1 MIHPSISTWNTRLAV
16 ITEFRLPNDI
26 AATVFDTT
34 VSEIQTAR
42 RFVEEGLIT
51 VPTLSVTERE
61 KYAHLSSTISTPSTG
76 KPTQP
81 QSSGNRGTSKI
92 VQALNSVTTT
102 PQPIDGILSR
112 YGVSKAVLRQG
123 KRFLGQP
130 VKISIKRDPSTGVEM
145 ISRCG

>member
-16 ITEFRLPNDI
+16 ITEFRLPNDV

-42 RFVEEGLIT
+42 KFVEEGLIT
-51 VPTLSVTERE
+51 VPTLSVAERE
-61 KYAHLSSTISTPSTG
+61 KYAHLVPTTPSHTIG
-76 KPTQP
+76 KPVQTTGE
-81 QSSGNRGTSKI
+81 SVRRGSKI

-130 VKISIKRDPSTGVEM
+130 VKISIRRDPSTGVEM

>member
-1 MIHPSISTWNTRLAV
+1 MTQSTIAPWNTRLAV
-16 ITEFRLPNDI
+16 ITEFRLPNDV
-26 AATVFDTT
+26 AATVFNTT

-42 RFVEEGLIT
+42 RFVEEGIIKL
-51 VPTLSVTERE
+51 PTLSPSEQDHYSNLLRNVP
-61 KYAHLSSTISTPSTG
+61 HSTG
-76 KPTQP
+76 SALGPFHKPQN
-81 QSSGNRGTSKI
+81 STSKV

-102 PQPIDGILSR
+102 PQPIDGIISR

-130 VKISIKRDPSTGVEM
+130 VKISIRRDPATGVEM